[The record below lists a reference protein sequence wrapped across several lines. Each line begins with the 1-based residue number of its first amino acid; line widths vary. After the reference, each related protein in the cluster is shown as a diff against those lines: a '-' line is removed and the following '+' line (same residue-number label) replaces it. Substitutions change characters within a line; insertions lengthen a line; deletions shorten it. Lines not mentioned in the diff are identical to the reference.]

1 MSTFLIKR
9 ACANDTLA
17 NYFFWYLTVEC
28 EDGHFG
34 DISSS
39 GATNSSASVRDIR
52 VNDMY
57 VIMMKRFSH
66 KLLKGN
72 SEMKA
77 RRSLLG
83 RQQTFVEKLVQL
95 MKVVA
100 RENGNRKKKI
110 ERLQNL
116 LSNAEMFKINFTAFD
131 PLPLPLDPE
140 IKITGVIPNKAT
152 LFKSALMPGKLAFLT
167 TNNTEYFTIFKH
179 GDDLRQDQ
187 LILQMITLMDKLL
200 RRENLDLKLT
210 PYRVLATSS
219 KHGFVQFIDSLSV
232 AEALAA
238 EGSIQNYF
246 RKHTPADAV
255 YGISPEV
262 MDSYVKS
269 CGNYFNLIFRLLL
282 TVLILF

>member
-1 MSTFLIKR
+1 MIDLKEDLSTFLIGR

-17 NYFFWYLTVEC
+17 NYFFWYLMVEC
-28 EDGHFG
+28 EDGQFN
-34 DISSS
+34 DVSNNTNNVNNNPSSEP
-39 GATNSSASVRDIR
+39 IR

-57 VIMMKRFSH
+57 IIVMKRFSL
-66 KLLKGN
+66 KLQRGSPELR
-72 SEMKA
+72 A
-77 RRSLLG
+77 RRQLLS
-83 RQQTFVEKLVQL
+83 RQQTFVEKLVKL

-100 RENGNRKKKI
+100 SENGNRKKKI

-116 LSNAEMFKINFTAFD
+116 LSDTETFKVNFTPFD
-131 PLPLPLDPE
+131 PLPLPLDPD
-140 IKITGVIPNKAT
+140 IKITGFIPSKAT
-152 LFKSALMPGKLAFLT
+152 LFKSALMPGKLSFLT
-167 TNNTEYFTIFKH
+167 TKNTEYFTIFKH

-219 KHGFVQFIDSLSV
+219 KHGFVQFIESVSV

-238 EGSIQNYF
+238 DGSIQNYF
-246 RKHTPADAV
+246 RKYSHADAI

-262 MDSYVKS
+262 MDAYVKS
-269 CGNYFNLIFRLLL
+269 CGNPI
-282 TVLILF
+282 VLS